1 MCDALRGMLTG
12 FVLRLRGT
20 HSRGW
25 DVQNL
30 SQVNGSFWPILLKKS
45 ALVASTEKLAPE
57 IEILKFSRGL
67 CGLSFHVATYRKGVF
82 ISHYWD
88 SSGKATFLTES
99 ADFCRSC
106 PRIVLVKSDANDWS
120 GRMQI
125 GGQVRAL
132 TPLSNDRRYFCSMA
146 G

>member
-1 MCDALRGMLTG
+1 
-12 FVLRLRGT
+12 
-20 HSRGW
+20 
-25 DVQNL
+25 
-30 SQVNGSFWPILLKKS
+30 LKKS

-99 ADFCRSC
+99 AVCFLS
-106 PRIVLVKSDANDWS
+106 PRQLLAQAV
-120 GRMQI
+120 
-125 GGQVRAL
+125 
-132 TPLSNDRRYFCSMA
+132 
-146 G
+146 